1 MLAAQVLQPLLATR
15 RPERI
20 LVLKHAWAGIV
31 PLESVSPVQI
41 IRLNSNSSASGAVL
55 RCRFD
60 ALPFEPAVFDLVIL
74 NHLLSDGQER
84 VLAETLRVLA
94 PGGDVVLCGLNS
106 TGLRY
111 RFGNRKNHFPG
122 LKIKRVDQV
131 LKAQSFD
138 IKQCLL
144 VGIAGFSRPSPKA
157 VWHGLRLPFA
167 DWVVLHGHHRSGLSN
182 INFTRKRHPLMQY
195 AG

>member
-1 MLAAQVLQPLLATR
+1 MLAAQVLQPLLVTR

-20 LVLKHAWAGIV
+20 LVLKHARAGIV
-31 PLESVSPVQI
+31 PLEPVSPVQI
-41 IRLNSNSSASGAVL
+41 IRLSSNSSASGAVL

-60 ALPFEPAVFDLVIL
+60 ALPFEPATFDLVIL
-74 NHLLSDGQER
+74 HHLLRDGQER

-106 TGLRY
+106 TGMRY

-122 LKIKRVDQV
+122 LRLRRIEQV
-131 LKAQSFD
+131 LKTQSFD
-138 IKQCLL
+138 TRQCLL
-144 VGIAGFSRPSPKA
+144 MGFGGFLRPSPKA
-157 VWHGLRLPFA
+157 VWHGLSLPFA

-182 INFTRKRHPLMQY
+182 ISFARKRRPLVQY